1 MPAPKRV
8 SWRAE
13 RRDLGALGFTSATT
27 PRPSDAA
34 AEQSSST
41 QRLTFQSFSPRVPS
55 PPATPCRMIVR
66 SVSSELVRLLTK
78 LTAFSSEMYHARI
91 RENASKTQD
100 HNFSSDSIKAE
111 PVLVEDSTRAVYSSR
126 RHGGGSKSVML
137 RPSASPPLR
146 NPITD
151 RGCCVRVASGAATCL
166 RQM

>member
-13 RRDLGALGFTSATT
+13 RRDLGALGFTNATT

-41 QRLTFQSFSPRVPS
+41 QQLMFQSFSPRVPS
-55 PPATPCRMIVR
+55 PPATPCQMIIR

-78 LTAFSSEMYHARI
+78 LTAFSGQVYHRPHQ
-91 RENASKTQD
+91 ENASKHKITISVLIQSKP
-100 HNFSSDSIKAE
+100 NRLWSKTERPRCSITSSAQRRIEKRNVEAE
-111 PVLVEDSTRAVYSSR
+111 RASR
-126 RHGGGSKSVML
+126 CRRVRSLTEVVA
-137 RPSASPPLR
+137 RPA
-146 NPITD
+146 N
-151 RGCCVRVASGAATCL
+151 GAAACL